1 MENKELGIYIHIP
14 FCQHKCDY
22 CDFISFSNKQQFIE
36 DYMEAVKKEINNYFN
51 NKTLLETYTVTT
63 IYIGGGTPS
72 YINSKYIFEIMEVLE
87 NNLKDNMIK
96 MEDMEIT
103 IEVNPGTVNKEKL
116 EQYRKAKIN
125 RLSIGLQSTNNKI
138 LKQIGR
144 IHTFEQF
151 LKTYQMAKE
160 VGFDNV
166 NVDLMIGLPNQT
178 IEDIKRNLKEVIQL
192 YPTHISVYSLIVEEG
207 TVMAQKI
214 ENHQLQEMDEELE
227 RNMYW
232 YVKNTL
238 ELNGYTHYE
247 ISNFAKEGKESRH
260 NLNCWKQKEYIGM
273 GVAAHS
279 YLNYVRYTN
288 PSEMEQYIIRMNNLN
303 EQIVKNILELSNDR
317 AKTSPKENIETVYEI
332 EEVQDL
338 EERKREYML
347 LGLRTIKGVCIS
359 KFKEKYVD
367 NPIFLYKKEL
377 EKLVEEKLVVID
389 GDYIRL
395 TNKGLDLGNLVWEEF
410 VPNLTEKTLSKT

>member
-1 MENKELGIYIHIP
+1 MENRELGIYIHIP

-22 CDFISFSNKQQFIE
+22 CDFISFSNKQDFIE
-36 DYMEAVKKEINNYFN
+36 NYVEAVKKEINNYFKD
-51 NKTLLETYTVTT
+51 KTLLETYTITT

-72 YINSKYIFEIMEVLE
+72 YIDSKYICEIMEVLE
-87 NNLKDNMIK
+87 NNLKQNK
-96 MEDMEIT
+96 VKLEDMEIT

-125 RLSIGLQSTNNKI
+125 RLSIGLQSTNNEM

-144 IHTFEQF
+144 IHTYEQF
-151 LKTYQMAKE
+151 LETYQMAKE

-178 IEDIKRNLKEVIQL
+178 IEDIKRSLEEVIQL
-192 YPTHISVYSLIVEEG
+192 HPAHISVYSLIVEEG

-214 ENHQLQEMDEELE
+214 ENHQLEEMDEELE

-247 ISNFAKEGKESRH
+247 ISNFAKEGKESKH
-260 NLNCWKQKEYIGM
+260 NMNCWRQKEYIGI
-273 GVAAHS
+273 GLNAHS

-288 PSEMEQYIIRMNNLN
+288 TSEMEQYITRMNGLN
-303 EQIVKNILELSNDR
+303 GQIVEDILELSNN
-317 AKTSPKENIETVYEI
+317 KEKENLEENIETAYEI
-332 EEVQDL
+332 EELQDV
-338 EERKREYML
+338 EDRKKEYML
-347 LGLRTIKGVCIS
+347 LGLRTIEGVSIS
-359 KFKEKYVD
+359 KFKEKYID
-367 NPIFLYKKEL
+367 NPLFLFRKEL
-377 EKLVEEKLVVID
+377 EKLVEEKLVMID
-389 GDYIRL
+389 GEDIRL
-395 TNKGLDLGNLVWEEF
+395 TNKGLDLANLVWEEF
-410 VPNLTEKTLSKT
+410 I

>member
-22 CDFISFSNKQQFIE
+22 CDFVSFSNKQEFIE
-36 DYMEAVKKEINNYFN
+36 NYIEAIKKEINNYFRN
-51 NKTLLETYTVTT
+51 TTLLEIYTVTT

-72 YINSKYIFEIMEVLE
+72 YINSKYICEIMHVLE
-87 NNLKDNMIK
+87 ENLKENMVK
-96 MEDMEIT
+96 LEDMEIT

-125 RLSIGLQSTNNKI
+125 RLSIGLQSTNNGM

-144 IHTFEQF
+144 IHTYEQF
-151 LKTYQMAKE
+151 LETYQMAKA
-160 VGFDNV
+160 VGFDNI

-178 IEDIKRNLKEVIQL
+178 IEDIKRSLQEIVQL
-192 YPTHISVYSLIVEEG
+192 NPTHISVYSLIIEEG
-207 TVMAQKI
+207 TVIAQKI

-247 ISNFAKEGKESRH
+247 ISNFAKEGKESKH
-260 NLNCWKQKEYIGM
+260 NMNCWRQKEYIGI
-273 GVAAHS
+273 GLAAHS

-288 PSEMEQYIIRMNNLN
+288 TSEMEQYITRMNTLN
-303 EQIVKNILELSNDR
+303 EQIVNDILKLSNNKE
-317 AKTSPKENIETVYEI
+317 KTSLEEKEKNIETAYEI
-332 EEVQDL
+332 EELQDL
-338 EERKREYML
+338 EDRKKEYML
-347 LGLRTIKGVCIS
+347 LGLRTIEGVSIS
-359 KFKEKYVD
+359 KFKEKYID
-367 NPIFLYKKEL
+367 NPIFLFRKEL
-377 EKLVEEKLVVID
+377 EKLVEEKLVMID
-389 GDYIRL
+389 GDDIRL
-395 TNKGLDLGNLVWEEF
+395 TNKGLDLANLVWEEF
-410 VPNLTEKTLSKT
+410 I

>member
-22 CDFISFSNKQQFIE
+22 CDFISFSNKQDFIE
-36 DYMEAVKKEINNYFN
+36 NYVEAVKKEINNYFKD
-51 NKTLLETYTVTT
+51 KTLLETYTVTT

-72 YINSKYIFEIMEVLE
+72 YINSKYICEIMHVLE
-87 NNLKDNMIK
+87 ENLKENMVK
-96 MEDMEIT
+96 LEDMEIT

-125 RLSIGLQSTNNKI
+125 RLSIGLQSTNNEM

-144 IHTFEQF
+144 IHTYEQF
-151 LKTYQMAKE
+151 LETYQMAKE

-178 IEDIKRNLKEVIQL
+178 IEDIKRSLEEVIQL
-192 YPTHISVYSLIVEEG
+192 HPAHISVYSLIVEEG

-214 ENHQLQEMDEELE
+214 ENHQLEEMDEELE

-238 ELNGYTHYE
+238 ELNRYTHYE
-247 ISNFAKEGKESRH
+247 ISNFAKEEKESKH
-260 NLNCWKQKEYIGM
+260 NMNCWRQKEYIGI
-273 GVAAHS
+273 GLAAHS

-288 PSEMEQYIIRMNNLN
+288 TLEMEQYITRMNGLN
-303 EQIVKNILELSNDR
+303 GQIVEDILELSNN
-317 AKTSPKENIETVYEI
+317 KEKENLEENIETAYEI
-332 EEVQDL
+332 EEVQGV
-338 EERKREYML
+338 EERKKEYML
-347 LGLRTIKGVCIS
+347 LGLRTIEGVSIS
-359 KFKEKYVD
+359 KFKEKYID
-367 NPIFLYKKEL
+367 NPIFLFRKEL
-377 EKLVEEKLVVID
+377 EKLVEEKLVMID
-389 GDYIRL
+389 GDDIKL
-395 TNKGLDLGNLVWEEF
+395 TNKGLDLANLVWEEF
-410 VPNLTEKTLSKT
+410 V